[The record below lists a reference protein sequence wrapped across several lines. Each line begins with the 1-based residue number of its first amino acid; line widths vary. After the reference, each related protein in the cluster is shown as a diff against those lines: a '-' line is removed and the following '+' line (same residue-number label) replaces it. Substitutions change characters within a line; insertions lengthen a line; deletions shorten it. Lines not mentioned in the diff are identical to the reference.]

1 MICATSFF
9 ENNTGKI
16 YCLINISGVIMKM
29 SDNYIIGIG
38 LGG

>member
-9 ENNTGKI
+9 ENNIGGI